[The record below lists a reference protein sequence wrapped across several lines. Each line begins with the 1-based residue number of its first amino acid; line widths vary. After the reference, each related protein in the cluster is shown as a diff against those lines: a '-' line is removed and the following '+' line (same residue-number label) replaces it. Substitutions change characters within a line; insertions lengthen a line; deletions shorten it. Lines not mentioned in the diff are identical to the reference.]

1 MSNPLHDFRFALR
14 RWRNHPGFI
23 GVALLSLALG
33 IGANTSIFS
42 LMDALMLRQLP
53 VRQPNQLRLLGP
65 NRMAGT
71 YTGFPGGE
79 ADLYSQPFLGRVRA
93 QNQVFSDVAGV
104 ESMRADVHG
113 RFAGDNNEPEP
124 LKIRLVSGS
133 YFSLLG
139 VGPAAGRVLTL
150 EDDQK
155 PDANP
160 VAVMS
165 YAFWQRRF
173 SREASV
179 IGKALTFNGAS
190 YNIIGVAAREF
201 SGTIVDESP
210 DLWIPLSMQ
219 AQVQPWLD
227 DPRGNLMQTLWLI
240 GRLKPGVSQAAAQ
253 TNANVVYQQWL
264 HEVAGASPSA
274 LRVEDMR
281 KARIQ
286 LYPAATGSSDLRR
299 QFSDPLRI
307 LMVLVGLVLL
317 IACVNIANL
326 LLAQATGRQREIA
339 VRLALGADR
348 GRLMGQLLSESLLL
362 AFVGGALGV
371 LIAWWGGQLLLAL
384 VQNGPDKAPLE
395 VGPNGHVL
403 LFTFGL
409 SLATGLFFGL
419 APALRMTRVDVAP
432 SLKEGKGT
440 ARSQSRSRFGQ
451 SLVAGQVALALFL
464 MIGAGLFVRTLEKL
478 EQTNTGFDRTRTILL
493 QIDSDASNAKGS
505 ALVALRR
512 RVEERIRALPGVK
525 AASYSMLTYNQG
537 QWFTSLWP
545 DNVQRLESTAVS
557 VDGNRVGPEYF
568 SALGVP
574 MVMGRSFE
582 PQDTPQSA
590 KVAMVNEAL
599 AKKLYPGQSPIGRRL
614 IRGLEKPDEYEI
626 VGVVKD
632 AKYLSLREKTK
643 PMFFVDT
650 NQEKVPDAYN
660 DLVVRVQGR
669 PEAFMTEIRA
679 AIRSEDPN
687 LAVWEMMT
695 LGEAVERSLGRE
707 KLLAKLAGFFG
718 VLALLLASI
727 GLYGVMAYSVA
738 RRTNEIGIRMAL
750 GAQPG
755 AVLSMVLRESVVV
768 VAVGFA
774 AGIPAALACGR
785 YISSQLYGVESNDA
799 STIAVSAAIL
809 LVVALAASFLPARRA
824 ALLDPLT
831 ALREE

>member
-1 MSNPLHDFRFALR
+1 MLSTLQDFRFALR
-14 RWRNHPGFI
+14 RWRNHPGFTAI
-23 GVALLSLALG
+23 ALLSLALG

-53 VRQPNQLRLLGP
+53 VRQPDRLMLLGP
-65 NRMAGT
+65 GRMSGS
-71 YTGFPGGE
+71 YSSFPSNE
-79 ADLYSQPFLGRVRA
+79 ADLYSQPFLQRA
-93 QNQVFSDVAGV
+93 RKQSQVFSDIAGV
-104 ESMRADVHG
+104 ESMRADVHA
-113 RFAGDNNEPEP
+113 RFAGDNSEPEP

-133 YFSLLG
+133 YFALLG
-139 VGPAAGRVLTL
+139 VGPVAGRVLTL
-150 EDDQK
+150 EDDEK
-155 PDANP
+155 PGANP

-173 SREASV
+173 SRDANAV
-179 IGKALTFNGAS
+179 GKAVTFNGAS
-190 YNIIGVAAREF
+190 FTVIGVAAREF

-219 AQVQPWLD
+219 AKVQPWLD

-253 TNANVVYQQWL
+253 TNANVLYQQWL
-264 HEVAGASPSA
+264 HELAGTPPSPE
-274 LRVEDMR
+274 RVEDMR

-286 LYPAATGSSDLRR
+286 LYPAANGSSDLRR

-326 LLAQATGRQREIA
+326 LLAQAAGRQREIA

-348 GRLMGQLLSESLLL
+348 RRLMGQLLSESLLL

-371 LIAWWGGQLLLAL
+371 LIAWWGGQLLLVL
-384 VQNGPDKAPLE
+384 VQNGPDKVPLE
-395 VGPNGHVL
+395 VGPNSHVL

-478 EQTNTGFDRTRTILL
+478 EQTNTGFERRRTVLL
-493 QIDSDASNAKGS
+493 QLDSDASNAKGP

-512 RVEERIRALPGVK
+512 HVEDRIRALPGVQ
-525 AASYSMLTYNQG
+525 AVSYSMLTFNEG
-537 QWFTSLWP
+537 QWFTVLWP
-545 DNVQRLESTAVS
+545 DTVQHLESTAVRT
-557 VDGNRVGPEYF
+557 DGNRVGPQYF
-568 SALGVP
+568 GALGVP
-574 MVMGRSFE
+574 IVMGRSFG
-582 PQDTPQSA
+582 PRDTPQSPP
-590 KVAMVNEAL
+590 VAMVNEAL
-599 AKKLYPGQSPIGRRL
+599 AQKLYPGQSAIGRRL
-614 IRGLEKPDEYEI
+614 VRGLEKPVSYEI

-650 NQEKVPDAYN
+650 DQEKIPDAYN
-660 DLVVRVQGR
+660 DLVVRVQGP
-669 PEAFMTEIRA
+669 PEAFMSQIRA
-679 AIRSEDPN
+679 AIRGEDPN
-687 LAVWEMMT
+687 LALWDVMT
-695 LGEAVERSLGRE
+695 LGDAVERSLGRE

-718 VLALLLASI
+718 ALALLLASI

-755 AVLSMVLRESVVV
+755 AVLGMVLRESVILVV
-768 VAVGFA
+768 VGFA
-774 AGIPAALACGR
+774 VGIPVALACGR
-785 YISSQLYGVESNDA
+785 YVSSQLYGVQSNDA
-799 STIAVSAAIL
+799 PTIAVSAAIL
-809 LVVALAASFLPARRA
+809 LAVALAASFLPARRA